1 MDRRFRKWLALLD
14 AHQALWVFASST
26 LAVLL
31 LAGRMGRS
39 HTAAFTFL
47 PYNLALAYIP
57 WLLSISC
64 GAAKAER
71 RWLFLPLWLLF
82 FPNAPY
88 LVTDFVHLRSRPP
101 VPVWYDVGMLTAFAW
116 AGLLLAVTSL
126 SAMHSRVER
135 ALGRGWGWAF
145 VALVSGLSGFG
156 IYLGRFLRK
165 NSWDVLIDP
174 FDLAHALAAPV
185 LSPVA
190 HFRTW
195 LVAAL
200 FGSLMLVVYGAFRS
214 RPAQG

>member
-1 MDRRFRKWLALLD
+1 MARTHSVA
-14 AHQALWVFASST
+14 FA
-26 LAVLL
+26 
-31 LAGRMGRS
+31 
-39 HTAAFTFL
+39 FL
-47 PYNLALAYIP
+47 PYNLALATIP
-57 WLLSISC
+57 WLVSIAC
-64 GAAKAER
+64 GQARPER
-71 RWLFLPLWLLF
+71 RWLLLPLWLLF

-135 ALGRGWGWAF
+135 AVGRPLGWLF
-145 VALVSGLSGFG
+145 VAVVSGLSGFG

-165 NSWDVLIDP
+165 NSWDVLLDP
-174 FDLAHALAAPV
+174 FDLARALSAPL

-214 RPAQG
+214 RPAQS